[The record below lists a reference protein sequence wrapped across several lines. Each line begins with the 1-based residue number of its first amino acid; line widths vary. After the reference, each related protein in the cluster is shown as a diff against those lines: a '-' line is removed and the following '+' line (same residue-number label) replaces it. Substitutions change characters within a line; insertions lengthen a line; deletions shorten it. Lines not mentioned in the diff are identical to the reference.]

1 MGNSIVISKEE
12 YEYLISQLNN
22 FTTIKNNILAF
33 SFTASIALLAAAIT
47 ANNLSPWICIGLFFL
62 IIPFAARVSYYRL
75 ASAHINSFL
84 KTFAPERMMFAMGTS
99 TVLEKDGL
107 SGVKKFKTIAWLVN
121 HEMLMLSIAIT
132 TVFLY
137 LLIVQTVVYNIYF
150 CLKCCIPILLSIVVF
165 LISNW
170 TYSYKELSDNYN
182 QKWKDYFNQLLNSN
196 QTQN

>member
-1 MGNSIVISKEE
+1 
-12 YEYLISQLNN
+12 
-22 FTTIKNNILAF
+22 
-33 SFTASIALLAAAIT
+33 
-47 ANNLSPWICIGLFFL
+47 
-62 IIPFAARVSYYRL
+62 
-75 ASAHINSFL
+75 
-84 KTFAPERMMFAMGTS
+84 MMFAIGTS

-137 LLIVQTVVYNIYF
+137 LLMVQTIVYDIYF
-150 CLKCCIPILLSIVVF
+150 YLRCCIPILLSIVVF

-170 TYSYKELSDNYN
+170 TYSYKKLSDNYN

-196 QTQN
+196 QT

>member
-121 HEMLMLSIAIT
+121 HEMLI
-132 TVFLY
+132 
-137 LLIVQTVVYNIYF
+137 
-150 CLKCCIPILLSIVVF
+150 F

>member
-1 MGNSIVISKEE
+1 MSNSIIVSQEE

-47 ANNLSPWICIGLFFL
+47 ISPWICIGLFFL

-84 KTFAPERMMFAMGTS
+84 KTFTPERMMFAIGS
-99 TVLEKDGL
+99 GTVLEKDGL
-107 SGVKKFKTIAWLVN
+107 SSDEEYKTIAWLVN

-137 LLIVQTVVYNIYF
+137 LLITQTVVYDICFY
-150 CLKCCIPILLSIVVF
+150 LKCCIPILLSIVVL

-170 TYSYKELSDNYN
+170 TYSYKKLSDNYN
-182 QKWKDYFNQLLNSN
+182 QKWKDYFNQLLDSN
-196 QTQN
+196 QT

>member
-1 MGNSIVISKEE
+1 MGNSIIVSKEE

-33 SFTASIALLAAAIT
+33 SFTVSIALLAAAIT

-84 KTFAPERMMFAMGTS
+84 KTFAPERMMFAIGTS

-137 LLIVQTVVYNIYF
+137 LLMVQTIVYDIYF
-150 CLKCCIPILLSIVVF
+150 YLRCCIPILLSIVVF

-170 TYSYKELSDNYN
+170 TYSYKKLSDNYN

-196 QTQN
+196 QT

>member
-1 MGNSIVISKEE
+1 MGNSIIVSKEE

-33 SFTASIALLAAAIT
+33 SFTVSIALLAAAIT

-84 KTFAPERMMFAMGTS
+84 KTFAPERMMFAIGTS

-121 HEMLMLSIAIT
+121 HEMLSIAIT

-137 LLIVQTVVYNIYF
+137 LLMVQTIVYDIYF
-150 CLKCCIPILLSIVVF
+150 YLRCCIPILLSIVVF

-170 TYSYKELSDNYN
+170 TYSYKKLSDNYN

-196 QTQN
+196 QT